1 MPFGLIERLRRKD
14 SSEEFSKIEKT
25 EYKSI
30 LNNLLN
36 ELYTT
41 VKNWKKEISER
52 GYIPSQQEK
61 IYLQDLMTTTR
72 KASRVAFNLGDQKL
86 QDLLLSLYVN
96 LKKLPSAKH
105 VETVKEIEKAVEKIM
120 EHYRKK
126 HKIEEEKLKSEIP
139 GIFVVLLI
147 SFLLFLF
154 VSYGSFSSG
163 YFVKPS
169 DLISISLVFS
179 FLLAFSVILLLRNL

>member
-25 EYKSI
+25 EYKST

-96 LKKLPSAKH
+96 LKQLPSAKH

-120 EHYRKK
+120 EHYKKK

-139 GIFVVLLI
+139 GMFVVLLI

-163 YFVKPS
+163 YFVKSS